1 MNTYLDLRSEKCRH
15 PIMTLPML
23 NGRTYIVS
31 SPALAAHVQRAS
43 STLDFEQMTIEFT
56 PRMCG
61 LSKETKQILEDP
73 KHKEEGRERMVAHVM
88 HNYVHPYLAAPKM
101 GEIADI
107 QLDHFSKFINAVP
120 NGLETGLYKFLTR
133 EITAASMHTFYG
145 PENPFALHPE
155 LIEEFWN
162 WEAGIVGYLLGVFP
176 KFTARAAWN
185 GMNRC
190 SAGFAEYLENGRQKQ
205 AYGLLRKRQAAHDNV
220 GIPYS
225 EQGRL
230 EVAMSMAFNVN
241 AGISI
246 FWLMNDICSRPELL
260 AEIREEIRA
269 NAYTAP
275 GTISSTALR
284 ESCPLLNSV
293 YKESMRLI
301 GPMTSARYV
310 LEDTIIADT
319 YLLKKDNI
327 VQIAGGVI
335 HSDAEIWGPDAN
347 TFNPRRFYNSPSG
360 IKTTSSSDPAPS
372 SKSKQVHPAA
382 YRVFGGG
389 SSLCPGRHFAQLEIC
404 SLTACL
410 IMGWDL
416 KAPEGEGTN
425 QVKWNPPKDEKKFPI
440 AVVKPTKEV
449 NVRMVRRQGM
459 ENTEWIMK
467 F

>member
-1 MNTYLDLRSEKCRH
+1 
-15 PIMTLPML
+15 MTLPML

-43 STLDFEQMTIEFT
+43 STLDFEQLTVEVT
-56 PRMCG
+56 PRLCG

-73 KHKEEGRERMVAHVM
+73 KHKEEGRQRMAGDVM
-88 HNYVHPYLAAPKM
+88 QNVVHPFLALPKLN
-101 GEIADI
+101 GLADT
-107 QLDHFSKFINAVP
+107 QLDHFSNFINAVS
-120 NGLETGLYKFLTR
+120 NGQEIDLFKFLAG

-162 WEAGIVGYLLGVFP
+162 WEKGIVGYAIGIMP
-176 KFTARAAWN
+176 KFTARDAWN
-185 GMNRC
+185 GLNRC
-190 SAGFAEYLENGRQKQ
+190 ATGFTEYLENGRQAQ
-205 AYGLLRKRQAAHDNV
+205 AYELLRKRQAAHDNV
-220 GIPYS
+220 KIPYS

-230 EVAMSMAFNVN
+230 EVAMSLGFNVN

-246 FWLMNDICSRPELL
+246 FWLVNDIFSRPDLL
-260 AEIREEIRA
+260 ADIREEIQTH
-269 NAYTAP
+269 AYIAP

-319 YLLKKDNI
+319 YLLKKDSV

-335 HSDAEIWGPDAN
+335 HADTEIWGHDVG
-347 TFNPRRFYNSPSG
+347 TFNPRRFYNSPFG
-360 IKTTSSSDPAPS
+360 TKTMPSSDTGPS
-372 SKSKQVHPAA
+372 SKSNQIHPAA

-389 SSLCPGRHFAQLEIC
+389 SSLCPGRHFAQIEIL

-416 KAPEGEGTN
+416 KAPEGTS
-425 QVKWNPPKDEKKFPI
+425 QVKWNPPKDDKKFPI
-440 AVVKPTKEV
+440 ALVKPKEKLHV
-449 NVRMVRRQGM
+449 KMVRRQGM
-459 ENTEWIMK
+459 EDIKWTMR